1 MRWLWLSALIIG
13 LSGSKELSEFSES
26 SELSECS
33 EFSEFSE
40 DSECSECS
48 ESSESSE
55 PSALSPYSLTRTHD
69 SLYHL
74 NEFRL
79 PYPVYRFCTGDVNGD
94 GSTDALVGVIK
105 RTRFHRDM
113 GRRIFIFKQV
123 EGKVRPLWMGSK
135 LGGILQDFRVI
146 EDQPQKSH
154 KTYKSY
160 ETHKSYRSYKTH
172 KSHESHKT
180 YKSHKPYNSPCTIRA
195 LETTTDGRYVVS
207 EYHWEGFGLA
217 FDRFLIKNTDQ
228 KTAYKYFNL

>member
-13 LSGSKELSEFSES
+13 LSGSREISEHSEFSKS

-40 DSECSECS
+40 
-48 ESSESSE
+48 
-55 PSALSPYSLTRTHD
+55 PSALSPFSLTRTHD

-160 ETHKSYRSYKTH
+160 ETHKS
-172 KSHESHKT
+172 HESHKP
-180 YKSHKPYNSPCTIRA
+180 HKPYNSPCTIRA
-195 LETTTDGRYVVS
+195 LETTADGRYVVS

-228 KTAYKYFNL
+228 ETAYKYFNL

>member
-13 LSGSKELSEFSES
+13 LSGSREISEFSKS
-26 SELSECS
+26 SELFECS
-33 EFSEFSE
+33 EN
-40 DSECSECS
+40 SECS

-55 PSALSPYSLTRTHD
+55 PSALSPFSLTRTHD

-146 EDQPQKSH
+146 EDQPQKKH
-154 KTYKSY
+154 KTYESH
-160 ETHKSYRSYKTH
+160 ETHKSY
-172 KSHESHKT
+172 ESHKT
-180 YKSHKPYNSPCTIRA
+180 HEPHKSYKTHKPYNSPCTIRA
-195 LETTTDGRYVVS
+195 LETTADGRYVVS

-228 KTAYKYFNL
+228 ETAYKYFNL

>member
-13 LSGSKELSEFSES
+13 LSGSREISEHSEF
-26 SELSECS
+26 
-33 EFSEFSE
+33 
-40 DSECSECS
+40 SECSECS
-48 ESSESSE
+48 ESSQSSE
-55 PSALSPYSLTRTHD
+55 PSALSPFSLTRTHD

-146 EDQPQKSH
+146 EDQPQKKYKS
-154 KTYKSY
+154 YKSY
-160 ETHKSYRSYKTH
+160 ETHKSYRSYKPH
-172 KSHESHKT
+172 KSHKT
-180 YKSHKPYNSPCTIRA
+180 YKPHKPYNSPCTIRA
-195 LETTTDGRYVVS
+195 LETTADGRYVVS

-228 KTAYKYFNL
+228 ETAYKYFNL

>member
-13 LSGSKELSEFSES
+13 LSGSKEISEFSES

-33 EFSEFSE
+33 ENSECSEFSE
-40 DSECSECS
+40 DSESS

-55 PSALSPYSLTRTHD
+55 PSALSPFSLTRTHD

-79 PYPVYRFCTGDVNGD
+79 PYPVYRFGTGDVNGD

-146 EDQPQKSH
+146 EDQPQKNH
-154 KTYKSY
+154 KT
-160 ETHKSYRSYKTH
+160 YKTH
-172 KSHESHKT
+172 KSHESYKT
-180 YKSHKPYNSPCTIRA
+180 HKPYNSPCTIRA
-195 LETTTDGRYVVS
+195 LETTADGRYVVS

-228 KTAYKYFNL
+228 ETAYKYFNL

>member
-13 LSGSKELSEFSES
+13 LSGSREISEHSEF
-26 SELSECS
+26 
-33 EFSEFSE
+33 
-40 DSECSECS
+40 SECSECS
-48 ESSESSE
+48 ESSQSSE
-55 PSALSPYSLTRTHD
+55 PSALSPFSLTRTHD

-113 GRRIFIFKQV
+113 GCRIFIFKQV

-146 EDQPQKSH
+146 EDQPQKKYKS
-154 KTYKSY
+154 YKSY
-160 ETHKSYRSYKTH
+160 ETHKSYRSYKPH
-172 KSHESHKT
+172 KSHKT
-180 YKSHKPYNSPCTIRA
+180 YKPHKPYNSPCTIRA
-195 LETTTDGRYVVS
+195 LETTADGRYVVS

-228 KTAYKYFNL
+228 ETAYKYFNL

>member
-13 LSGSKELSEFSES
+13 LSGSKEISEHSEFSKS

-33 EFSEFSE
+33 ENSECSEFSE
-40 DSECSECS
+40 SS

-55 PSALSPYSLTRTHD
+55 PSALSPFSLTRTHD

-160 ETHKSYRSYKTH
+160 ETHKS
-172 KSHESHKT
+172 
-180 YKSHKPYNSPCTIRA
+180 HKPYSSPCTIRA
-195 LETTTDGRYVVS
+195 LETTADGRYVVS

-228 KTAYKYFNL
+228 ETAYKYFNL